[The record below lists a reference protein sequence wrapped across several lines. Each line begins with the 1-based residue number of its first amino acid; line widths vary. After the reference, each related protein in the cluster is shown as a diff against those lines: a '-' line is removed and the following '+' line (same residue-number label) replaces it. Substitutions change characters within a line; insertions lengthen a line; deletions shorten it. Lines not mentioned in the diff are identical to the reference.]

1 MDEIKQFLKNEE
13 GLSDDEIEEAITW
26 VSTYTGTDGKLDMT
40 EFVQLW
46 AEDVNYKRAYK
57 SKDKLKAKFAQTT
70 KSLKKAAIAHKI
82 KKIVKTVK
90 SVKYVKSV
98 KSVKSVKKNANKSK
112 TRNVNATRRNKRVA
126 RK

>member
-1 MDEIKQFLKNEE
+1 MDMDEIKQFLKNEE
-13 GLSDDEIEEAITW
+13 GLKDDEIEEAITW

-70 KSLKKAAIAHKI
+70 KTLKKAAIAHKI

-98 KSVKSVKKNANKSK
+98 KTLKKNASKSK

>member
-1 MDEIKQFLKNEE
+1 MDMDEIKQFLKNEE
-13 GLSDDEIEEAITW
+13 GLKDDEIEEAITW

-57 SKDKLKAKFAQTT
+57 SKDKLKAKFAQTAKT
-70 KSLKKAAIAHKI
+70 LKKAAIAHKI

-90 SVKYVKSV
+90 SVKTL
-98 KSVKSVKKNANKSK
+98 KKNASKSK

>member
-1 MDEIKQFLKNEE
+1 MDMDEIKQFLKNEE
-13 GLSDDEIEEAITW
+13 GMKDDEIEEAIGW
-26 VSTYTGTDGKLDMT
+26 VKTYTGTDGKLDMT

-46 AEDVNYKRAYK
+46 TEDVNYKRAYK
-57 SKDKLKAKFAQTT
+57 SKDKLKAEFAQTT
-70 KSLKKAAIAHKI
+70 KKLKKAAIAHKI
-82 KKIVKTVK
+82 KKIVKTFK

-98 KSVKSVKKNANKSK
+98 KTLKKNASKSK

>member
-1 MDEIKQFLKNEE
+1 
-13 GLSDDEIEEAITW
+13 
-26 VSTYTGTDGKLDMT
+26 MT

-57 SKDKLKAKFAQTT
+57 SKDKLKAKFAQTA

-98 KSVKSVKKNANKSK
+98 KTLKKNASKSK